1 MIPNNYTNHAIS
13 RSQQRCFP
21 PIVDELL
28 NRFGEEIYDGH
39 GHIKTV
45 LTKKCFRK
53 ISKVWGR
60 KMAAS
65 LSKYSGVYKLESLD
79 TGSVITIGRIT
90 KRVKNN

>member
-1 MIPNNYTNHAIS
+1 MMHNNYTKHAIS
-13 RSQQRCFP
+13 RAQQRGFP

-28 NRFGEEIYDGH
+28 NRFGEEKYDGH
-39 GHIKTV
+39 GNVKIV

-60 KMAAS
+60 KMASS
-65 LSKYSGVYKLESLD
+65 LSNYAGVYKLESMD

-90 KRVKNN
+90 KRIKSY

>member
-1 MIPNNYTNHAIS
+1 MTPRNSYTNHALV
-13 RSQQRCFP
+13 RAQQRCLP
-21 PIVDELL
+21 SIVDELL

-39 GHIKTV
+39 GNIKTV

-53 ISKVWGR
+53 IRKTWGR

-65 LSKYSGVYKLESLD
+65 LSKYSGVYKLECIN

-90 KRVKNN
+90 KRIKH